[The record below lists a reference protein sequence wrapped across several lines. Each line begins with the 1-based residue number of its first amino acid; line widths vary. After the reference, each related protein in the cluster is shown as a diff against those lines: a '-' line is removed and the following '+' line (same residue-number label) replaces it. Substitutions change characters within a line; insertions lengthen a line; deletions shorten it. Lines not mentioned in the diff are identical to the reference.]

1 MKFLLCVFTLG
12 LIGCEVFT
20 RTVTVTPKPET
31 NAVTHLVTTN
41 YFTNIVFTP
50 SAGVTN
56 TLATGSELASSLP
69 APWNWIAV
77 SGLGLTSAVLG
88 AVARKKTRE
97 ASVVP
102 ALIAGVEMASNN
114 AEVKRSIRN
123 HATLAGVQ
131 DRLHEQVRRRT
142 RANRPITVQ

>member
-69 APWNWIAV
+69 APLSFIEETPLWP
-77 SGLGLTSAVLG
+77 VL
-88 AVARKKTRE
+88 AAFMVR
-97 ASVVP
+97 SC
-102 ALIAGVEMASNN
+102 AG
-114 AEVKRSIRN
+114 
-123 HATLAGVQ
+123 
-131 DRLHEQVRRRT
+131 
-142 RANRPITVQ
+142 RPPT